1 VNFKRKRKAS
11 TTLTRH
17 LDSNFGGAKRRGKKR
32 ALFGTALIVLVPYI
46 GTSLAASVT
55 INGRGGSGA
64 AIEFAQGSQTT
75 IVCDETITTEL
86 DSSYSIADS
95 YFKVDTITL
104 SGVDTT
110 SAPTSS
116 SSNAGCGGKKLTITV
131 YKTVSSTTSLA
142 TIGNSSATSVTFTVP
157 TSAGSI
163 TPDGSTG
170 ITASATIASAT
181 TGVIV
186 LTLPSLTPPLNASE
200 VSRVGIETS

>member
-1 VNFKRKRKAS
+1 MGLGKRKS
-11 TTLTRH
+11 TSPLGRH
-17 LDSNFGGAKRRGKKR
+17 LNNKFARKKRFGKKG
-32 ALFGTALIVLVPYI
+32 ASFGLVMIVLVSYI

-55 INGRGGSGA
+55 INGRGGNGA

-75 IVCDETITTEL
+75 IVCDSSITTEL
-86 DSSYSIADS
+86 DSSYSISDD

-104 SGVDTT
+104 SGVDTR
-110 SAPTSS
+110 SAPTANA
-116 SSNAGCGGKKLTITV
+116 SNSGCGGKKLTITV

-142 TIGNSSATSVTFTVP
+142 TIGNSSATAVTFTVP
-157 TSAGSI
+157 TSTRSI

-170 ITASATIASAT
+170 ITAQATIESE

-186 LTLPSLTPPLNASE
+186 LTLPSLTPPLNASD